1 MTVPPAACW
10 RMTDP
15 KGRPHMR
22 ATIVRIV
29 VAAALVGA
37 SLITEVTFPKAAPA
51 PAGSALAPAPAS
63 LDYANPQ
70 HNQVLL
76 G

>member
-1 MTVPPAACW
+1 
-10 RMTDP
+10 
-15 KGRPHMR
+15 MR

-51 PAGSALAPAPAS
+51 PAGSALAPAS